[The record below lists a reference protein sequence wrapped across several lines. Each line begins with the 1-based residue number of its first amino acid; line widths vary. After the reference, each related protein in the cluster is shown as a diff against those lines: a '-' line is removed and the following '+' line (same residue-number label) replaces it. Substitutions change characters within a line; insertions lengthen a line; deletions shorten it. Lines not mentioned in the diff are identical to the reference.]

1 MPFASSYNAL
11 TRSVEFEAT
20 AAFRELGIRSYHY
33 NPLGGGMLTGKFKAF
48 DQDDEDRAETRMG
61 KCGPTSNYSNR
72 YWKQQY
78 FDALESLR
86 TVCEAEGVPMAE
98 AALRWCRHHSVLSP
112 KHGDGFIIGASSLE
126 HAVANLD
133 AASKGPLPEAIVTAY
148 DEAWKITEPVA
159 HKYFRGYSSET
170 GKSDT
175 FLLMHQ
181 DSVPNS

>member
-1 MPFASSYNAL
+1 
-11 TRSVEFEAT
+11 
-20 AAFRELGIRSYHY
+20 
-33 NPLGGGMLTGKFKAF
+33 
-48 DQDDEDRAETRMG
+48 MG
-61 KCGPTSNYSNR
+61 KCGPTSNYSSR

-159 HKYFRGYSSET
+159 QSTSAATQARPASPTPSCLCTRTPCRTRESWVCTVGSRAAT
-170 GKSDT
+170 
-175 FLLMHQ
+175 LL
-181 DSVPNS
+181 V